1 MTPIAAY
8 FLFTANENESVI
20 ASNRMRDS
28 LIDRARRLVASLM
41 PTNHRRS
48 ANAA

>member
-20 ASNRMRDS
+20 ARNRKRDS
-28 LIDRARRLVASLM
+28 LIDRARRLVAGLM
-41 PTNHRRS
+41 PTSRHHS
-48 ANAA
+48 ATAA

>member
-20 ASNRMRDS
+20 ARDRKRES
-28 LIDRARRLVASLM
+28 LIERARRLAASLM
-41 PTNHRRS
+41 PTSRRHG